1 MKTSAKRMIE
11 STFRDSI
18 LQVCKRYAVAINE
31 ISLRIRFLAQGKRS
45 LELCE
50 RDIPKEVIPFET
62 LMHPKM
68 LGLRFN
74 SESIISFFE
83 CIHHAFMIEKEC
95 VNQQRIHLIFY
106 QSNTVNAPCVGI
118 IYDDKPIKTLRVVDI
133 FDAMDIGYE
142 QLN

>member
-1 MKTSAKRMIE
+1 MKTSAKRVIE

-18 LQVCKRYAVAINE
+18 LQVCKRYAIAINE
-31 ISLRIRFLAQGKRS
+31 VSLRIRFLAQGKRS

-50 RDIPKEVIPFET
+50 RDIPKAVIPFET

-95 VNQQRIHLIFY
+95 VNEQRIHLIFY
-106 QSNTVNAPCVGI
+106 QSNAINTPCVGI

-133 FDAMDIGYE
+133 FNAMDIGHE